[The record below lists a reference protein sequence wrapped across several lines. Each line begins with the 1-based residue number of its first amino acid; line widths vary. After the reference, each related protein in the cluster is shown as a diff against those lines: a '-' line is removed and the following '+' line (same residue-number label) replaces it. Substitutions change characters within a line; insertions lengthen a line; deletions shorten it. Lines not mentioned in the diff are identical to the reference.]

1 VLDPFDHSVALGRL
15 AMVAVPRSS
24 PCWGRSPGAQ
34 FIVAGPQQST
44 PDSWRTTAMPQKK
57 PKPNVGA
64 VRWVRVYQV
73 WHVRAK
79 RYIRRKDGEPF
90 VFRVRGP
97 R

>member
-1 VLDPFDHSVALGRL
+1 
-15 AMVAVPRSS
+15 
-24 PCWGRSPGAQ
+24 
-34 FIVAGPQQST
+34 
-44 PDSWRTTAMPQKK
+44 MPQKK